1 MGQLTSEKQRE
12 LMKKY
17 YEKYYKIYFP
27 KYGKIVD
34 YYIKKF
40 FPKSNKS
47 IKSTS
52 LKSYQSKSKNV
63 NHSLQKLAA
72 HSFDKLI
79 KKNVTIPKISKSREF
94 TYFLYDFIYRRILI
108 HEVDHLIYK
117 HIQNENELIKCLK
130 NPDDAQKLKYI
141 GSGEYGSIYQLDEK
155 RCIKFINVTHTLN
168 NLKYV
173 DFLKEIT
180 MSTIAGSIGVAPKIY
195 DTYVCVN
202 DEDSS
207 CYGIIYMEYIQGM
220 TLTNY
225 LYKIHSKETK
235 NKLRKLLE
243 EKIIKLHNAGI
254 MHNDLHSDN
263 VMVIVDD
270 NGQLKD
276 IKMID
281 FGFAQY
287 IKDYVYLRNHQRLN
301 YDLFHFSRE
310 YIYNEL
316 ANLIFNKLK

>member
-1 MGQLTSEKQRE
+1 MGQLTSEKQKE

-17 YEKYYKIYFP
+17 YEKYYSTYFP
-27 KYGKIVD
+27 KYGKIID

-40 FPKSNKS
+40 FPKNSKSNKS
-47 IKSTS
+47 AT
-52 LKSYQSKSKNV
+52 LKSYQTKSKNI
-63 NHSLQKLAA
+63 NDSFEKLAT
-72 HSFDKLI
+72 HSFNKLI
-79 KKNVTIPKISKSREF
+79 KKDSSLTKLSKSREF
-94 TYFLYDFIYRRILI
+94 TYFLYDLINRRILI
-108 HEVDHLIYK
+108 HELNHLVYK
-117 HIQNENELIKCLK
+117 HIQNENELTKCLK
-130 NPDDAQKLKYI
+130 NPDDAKKLKYI
-141 GSGEYGSIYQLDEK
+141 GSGEYGSIYKLDDK
-155 RCIKFINVTHTLN
+155 TCIKFINITHTLN

-173 DFLKEIT
+173 DFLKEVN

-195 DTYVCVN
+195 DTYVCIN
-202 DEDSS
+202 DEDST
-207 CYGIIYMEYIQGM
+207 CYGIIYMEFIQGI

-225 LYKIHSKETK
+225 LDKIHTQNNK

-263 VMVIVDD
+263 VMVILDSND
-270 NGQLKD
+270 QLKD

-281 FGFAQY
+281 FGFSQY

-316 ANLIFNKLK
+316 SNLIYNKLK